1 MVARATVATRTTLPL
16 TPSESST
23 ISKNSARGARAIH
36 EPPKDML
43 NLDLFV

>member
-1 MVARATVATRTTLPL
+1 MVARSTVATRTTLPL
-16 TPSESST
+16 TPSST
-23 ISKNSARGARAIH
+23 ILKNSARGARAIH